1 MDFTTPVPE
10 RSGTPA
16 QRSGPST
23 PQAGMASVDASSPLV
38 GTEARK
44 AKQAERLASRARVRS
59 SIRRDLSGKDSS
71 VPPVGSQQDAEQPAA
86 EEDIEEG
93 IPASTIKFSAA
104 KLFNE
109 NVPEMSKDTEVLD
122 IVYQMMP
129 DGIVG
134 DLMTGSD
141 SNLEVIMRACY
152 NSEVLNLAEYRDI
165 LGAFQSPQS
174 MSQKDLEECIKHEL
188 D

>member
-1 MDFTTPVPE
+1 
-10 RSGTPA
+10 
-16 QRSGPST
+16 
-23 PQAGMASVDASSPLV
+23 
-38 GTEARK
+38 
-44 AKQAERLASRARVRS
+44 
-59 SIRRDLSGKDSS
+59 
-71 VPPVGSQQDAEQPAA
+71 
-86 EEDIEEG
+86 
-93 IPASTIKFSAA
+93 
-104 KLFNE
+104 
-109 NVPEMSKDTEVLD
+109 MSKDTEVLD

-174 MSQKDLEECIKHEL
+174 MSQKDLEECIKQVVIQATTAMLFNEVCPTQLGWVNNCVTRRFPTDTRAVLVEVAPVGIFYQVVRNGFGTSGKRSTNNRGHFLEERTHFYL
-188 D
+188 IIWLVFRLVLATLGSTPLSSSLTLRIMLVQIY